1 MTFLTTKSKKNEG
14 TANTVGQPPERQG
27 KVDSFHGLLDSFYS
41 LKIKKIPDGRV
52 ALHDWLGA
60 IGWVFYLIW
69 SEGAG
74 QCGSGG
80 PWQQL
85 PRGSAN
91 PGTFIL

>member
-1 MTFLTTKSKKNEG
+1 M
-14 TANTVGQPPERQG
+14 GQPPERPG

-69 SEGAG
+69 SDGAG
-74 QCGSGG
+74 QCRSGG

-85 PRGSAN
+85 PWGSAN
-91 PGTFIL
+91 PGDFYPVILV